1 MNTAESYAEFLLE
14 VEAKVKDLQSL
25 LCRDFGYKLETV
37 LTTHAQLFHRFC
49 PYKIGD
55 RVQLTRSFEKQHG
68 HGWNA
73 SAHFLIEGAIATVI
87 NCDFRDGLFVF
98 GLSFDDESWI
108 DAQGVTRPTSN
119 HTFSFSENFI
129 REAS

>member
-1 MNTAESYAEFLLE
+1 MNSAENYAEHLLE

-55 RVQLTRSFEKQHG
+55 RVQLTRSFKKQHG

-73 SAHFLIEGAIATVI
+73 SAHFLIEGAIATVV
-87 NCDFRDGLFVF
+87 NCDFRDGLFLF
-98 GLSFDDESWI
+98 GLSFDNESWI
-108 DAQGVTRPTSN
+108 DAQGVAQPKSN
-119 HTFSFSENFI
+119 HTFSFSENSI
-129 REAS
+129 KKVS

>member
-1 MNTAESYAEFLLE
+1 MNSAKNYAEFLLE

-25 LCRDFGYKLETV
+25 LCREFGYKLETV
-37 LTTHAQLFHRFC
+37 LKTHAQLFHRFC

-73 SAHFLIEGAIATVI
+73 SAHFLIKGAIATVI
-87 NCDFRDGLFVF
+87 DCDFRDELFVF

-108 DAQGVTRPTSN
+108 DAQGIAQPKSN

-129 REAS
+129 KEAL